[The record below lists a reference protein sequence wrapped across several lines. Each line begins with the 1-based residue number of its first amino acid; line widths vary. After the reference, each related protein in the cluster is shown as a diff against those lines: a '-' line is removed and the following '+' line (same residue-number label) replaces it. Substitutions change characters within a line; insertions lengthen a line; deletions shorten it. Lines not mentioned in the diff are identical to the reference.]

1 MLVRMWRKGNPCIL
15 LGNVNWCNH
24 YGKQFGDFSRN
35 KKTELS
41 YDTAI
46 PFQGIYQNK
55 KKKENTYLKRYMLS
69 NIHSTVFIITMV
81 WKQPK
86 CLSTDEWIKK
96 V

>member
-1 MLVRMWRKGNPCIL
+1 MWRKGNPCIL

-55 KKKENTYLKRYMLS
+55 KKKKKGKHLFEK
-69 NIHSTVFIITMV
+69 IHALQYS
-81 WKQPK
+81 
-86 CLSTDEWIKK
+86 
-96 V
+96 